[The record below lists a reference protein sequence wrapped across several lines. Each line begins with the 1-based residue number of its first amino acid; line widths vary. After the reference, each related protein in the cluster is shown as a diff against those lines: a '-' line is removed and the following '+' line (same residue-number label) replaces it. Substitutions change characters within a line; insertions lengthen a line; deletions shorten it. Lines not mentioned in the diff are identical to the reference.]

1 MHPYHSR
8 RDACRWSGGRA
19 GRFNSS
25 SGACA
30 SGPAVEAREKKGR
43 HSAALCL
50 PACTLRYPIP
60 SMAAGPVNKTR
71 EFEDDARAPPRTSA
85 VATVREAMRLEGRTD
100 GNAVGGTVRRSER
113 AVTIGRPDP
122 RWWLVPCFVCRLDF
136 GSCAVLPW
144 GSF

>member
-1 MHPYHSR
+1 MQVEWSWSIQLKLR
-8 RDACRWSGGRA
+8 RMRVRSGRGGARKERSAQCRTVLT
-19 GRFNSS
+19 
-25 SGACA
+25 CL
-30 SGPAVEAREKKGR
+30 
-43 HSAALCL
+43 HAAL
-50 PACTLRYPIP
+50 PP